1 MQRFGS
7 SSEDMRDMNHDD
19 TFLGRVKLL
28 VVMLKTFLGDYPLE
42 GYRQKAILK
51 NAEAVHNVCMDWN
64 RYIIQIRSTPHSEGK
79 EGLEYDHIFHQRIS
93 LLATMAKSFVQGNPM
108 GYHRKMVIRT
118 NMEYVCDA
126 LQFNPQE
133 EGIKLLEVA

>member
-7 SSEDMRDMNHDD
+7 SSEDMRGMNHDD

-28 VVMLKTFLGDYPLE
+28 VVMLKSFLGDYPLG

-51 NAEAVHNVCMDWN
+51 NAEDVHYVCKDWN
-64 RYIIQIRSTPHSEGK
+64 RYIIHIRSTAEAK
-79 EGLEYDHIFHQRIS
+79 EGLEFDHIFHQRIS
-93 LLATMAKSFVQGNPM
+93 LLATMAKSFVQGSPM

-133 EGIKLLEVA
+133 EDIKLLKVA

>member
-28 VVMLKTFLGDYPLE
+28 VVMLKTFLGDYPLGE
-42 GYRQKAILK
+42 YRQNAILK
-51 NAEAVHNVCMDWN
+51 NAEAVHNVCKDWN
-64 RYIIQIRSTPHSEGK
+64 RYIIQVRSTGEGK
-79 EGLEYDHIFHQRIS
+79 EGLEFDHIFHQRIS

-133 EGIKLLEVA
+133 EDIKLLKVA

>member
-28 VVMLKTFLGDYPLE
+28 VVMLKTFLGDYPLG

-51 NAEAVHNVCMDWN
+51 NAEAVHIVCKDWN
-64 RYIIQIRSTPHSEGK
+64 RYIIQIRSTAEGK
-79 EGLEYDHIFHQRIS
+79 EGLAFDHILHQRIS

-108 GYHRKMVIRT
+108 GYHRKRVMRA

-126 LQFNPQE
+126 LRFNPQAE
-133 EGIKLLEVA
+133 DIKLLKVA

>member
-7 SSEDMRDMNHDD
+7 NSEDMRDMNHDD

-28 VVMLKTFLGDYPLE
+28 VVMLKTFLGDYHLE

-51 NAEAVHNVCMDWN
+51 NAEAVQNVCKDWN
-64 RYIIQIRSTPHSEGK
+64 RYIIQIRSTAEAK
-79 EGLEYDHIFHQRIS
+79 EGLEFDHIFHQRIS

-108 GYHRKMVIRT
+108 GYHRKMVIRA
-118 NMEYVCDA
+118 NMEYICDA

-133 EGIKLLEVA
+133 EEIKFLKVA

>member
-28 VVMLKTFLGDYPLE
+28 VVMVKAFLGDYPLE

-51 NAEAVHNVCMDWN
+51 NAEAVHTVCEDWN
-64 RYIIQIRSTPHSEGK
+64 RYIIQIRSSTERK
-79 EGLEYDHIFHQRIS
+79 EGLEFDHIFHQRTS
-93 LLATMAKSFVQGNPM
+93 LLATMAQSFIAGNPM
-108 GYHRKMVIRT
+108 GYHRKMVIRA
-118 NMEYVCDA
+118 NMEYICDA

-133 EGIKLLEVA
+133 YNSLLKVA

>member
-28 VVMLKTFLGDYPLE
+28 VVMVKTFLGDYPLE

-51 NAEAVHNVCMDWN
+51 NAEAVHNVCKDWN
-64 RYIIQIRSTPHSEGK
+64 RYIMQIRCSDERK
-79 EGLEYDHIFHQRIS
+79 EGLEFDHIFHQRIS
-93 LLATMAKSFVQGNPM
+93 LLATMAKSFVQGDPM
-108 GYHRKMVIRT
+108 GYHRKLVIRA

-126 LQFNPQE
+126 LQFNPQKE
-133 EGIKLLEVA
+133 DIQLLKIA

>member
-28 VVMLKTFLGDYPLE
+28 VIMLKTFLGDYPLE
-42 GYRQKAILK
+42 GFRQKAILK
-51 NAEAVHNVCMDWN
+51 NAETVHNVCKDWN
-64 RYIIQIRSTPHSEGK
+64 RYIIQIRSTGERK
-79 EGLEYDHIFHQRIS
+79 EGLEFDHILHQRIS

-108 GYHRKMVIRT
+108 GYHRKMVIRA
-118 NMEYVCDA
+118 NMGYVCDA

-133 EGIKLLEVA
+133 EDIKLLKVA

>member
-1 MQRFGS
+1 MQRYGS

-28 VVMLKTFLGDYPLE
+28 VVMLKSFLGDYPL
-42 GYRQKAILK
+42 GIYRQKAIIK

-64 RYIIQIRSTPHSEGK
+64 RYIIQIRSASEGK
-79 EGLEYDHIFHQRIS
+79 EGLEFDHIFHQRIS
-93 LLATMAKSFVQGNPM
+93 LLATMAKSFVQGYPM
-108 GYHRKMVIRT
+108 GYHRKLVIRA

-126 LQFNPQE
+126 LQFKPQE
-133 EGIKLLEVA
+133 EDIKLLKVA

>member
-64 RYIIQIRSTPHSEGK
+64 RYIIQIRSSADSQGK
-79 EGLEYDHIFHQRIS
+79 EGLEFDHIFHQRIS
-93 LLATMAKSFVQGNPM
+93 LLATMAKSFVQGSPM

-133 EGIKLLEVA
+133 EDIRLLKVA

>member
-7 SSEDMRDMNHDD
+7 SSEDMRDMNPDD

-42 GYRQKAILK
+42 AYRQKAILK
-51 NAEAVHNVCMDWN
+51 NAEAVHNVCKDWN
-64 RYIIQIRSTPHSEGK
+64 RYVSQIRSTAERK
-79 EGLEYDHIFHQRIS
+79 EGLEFDHIFHQRID

-108 GYHRKMVIRT
+108 GYHRKVVIRS
-118 NMEYVCDA
+118 NMAYVCGA
-126 LQFNPQE
+126 LQFNPRE
-133 EGIKLLEVA
+133 EDIERLKLV

>member
-7 SSEDMRDMNHDD
+7 SSQDMRDMNQDD

-28 VVMLKTFLGDYPLE
+28 VVMLKAFLGDYPLE
-42 GYRQKAILK
+42 GYRQKAILN
-51 NAEAVHNVCMDWN
+51 NAEAVQNVCKDWN
-64 RYIIQIRSTPHSEGK
+64 RYIIQIRSTADGK
-79 EGLEYDHIFHQRIS
+79 KGLEFDHIFHQRIS
-93 LLATMAKSFVQGNPM
+93 LLATMATSFVQGNPM

-126 LQFNPQE
+126 LQFTPQAQDATFL
-133 EGIKLLEVA
+133 KVA

>member
-28 VVMLKTFLGDYPLE
+28 VVMLKSFLGDYPLG
-42 GYRQKAILK
+42 GYRQKAIIK
-51 NAEAVHNVCMDWN
+51 NAEAVHNVCTDWN
-64 RYIIQIRSTPHSEGK
+64 RYIIQIRSTAEGK
-79 EGLEYDHIFHQRIS
+79 EGLEFDHIFHQRIS

-108 GYHRKMVIRT
+108 GHHRKMVIRT

-133 EGIKLLEVA
+133 EDIRLLKVA

>member
-7 SSEDMRDMNHDD
+7 NSKDMRDMNHDD
-19 TFLGRVKLL
+19 TFLGRIKLL
-28 VVMLKTFLGDYPLE
+28 VIMLKTFLGDYPLE

-51 NAEAVHNVCMDWN
+51 NAEAIHKVCEDWN
-64 RYIIQIRSTPHSEGK
+64 RYILQIRSSTEQK
-79 EGLEYDHIFHQRIS
+79 EGLEFDHIFHQRIS
-93 LLATMAKSFVQGNPM
+93 LLATMAKSFVQGNPV

-133 EGIKLLEVA
+133 EDIRLLKVA